1 MKSQCYITYFE
12 IYIILTHSFVFPTTS
27 IMFILYLFPIHID
40 NRRVNYNKLLGL
52 FSHSFNGSC
61 SLKHINS
68 VVFKC
73 QMKKIKKEQKQKE
86 INAILS
92 LDGSRVYTIVNDAG
106 LNGVVFNCLPVK
118 VNSTDGVVLYILP
131 FFSKKQNEKIKERID
146 SDKHTL
152 PMNKTK

>member
-1 MKSQCYITYFE
+1 
-12 IYIILTHSFVFPTTS
+12 
-27 IMFILYLFPIHID
+27 
-40 NRRVNYNKLLGL
+40 
-52 FSHSFNGSC
+52 
-61 SLKHINS
+61 
-68 VVFKC
+68 
-73 QMKKIKKEQKQKE
+73 MKKIKKEQKQKE